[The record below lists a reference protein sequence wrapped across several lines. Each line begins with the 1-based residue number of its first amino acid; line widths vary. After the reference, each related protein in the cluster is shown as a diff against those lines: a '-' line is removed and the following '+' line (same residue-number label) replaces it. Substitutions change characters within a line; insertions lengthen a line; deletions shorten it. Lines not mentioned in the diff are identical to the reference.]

1 MRSSW
6 MSTAAFA
13 ATLAISGP
21 ACAASPLLS
30 VTKPQ
35 ALPPPVDDSGEIIPM
50 VSPGDEISIA
60 CESLDMHAPNSDVRV
75 VLTIS
80 ATPGE
85 TGPGYKKVLATD
97 EELMKGAVRV
107 RIPNTPDLMD
117 HTVDLNVYVVN
128 ASGSQACNAGHL
140 KITQALPLPRKH
152 A

>member
-6 MSTAAFA
+6 MGTAAFA
-13 ATLAISGP
+13 AALALSGT
-21 ACAASPLLS
+21 ACAGGPELR
-30 VTKPQ
+30 VTEPQ
-35 ALPPPVDDSGEIIPM
+35 ALPPPVDDSGEIVPM
-50 VSPGDEISIA
+50 VSPGDEISID
-60 CESLDMHAPNSDVRV
+60 CESLDMHAPDSDVRV

-97 EELMKGAVRV
+97 EELMRGAVKV

-128 ASGSQACNAGHL
+128 ASGSQTCNAGHL
-140 KITQALPLPRKH
+140 KITQTLPLPRKH